1 MTQRAQQG
9 AVFASPVENLRI
21 RFWGVQ
27 GSCPVHP
34 PLYVIR
40 EYTRQ
45 IAVHTLEQAIRDFTA
60 RAKRAAASGEAAARV
75 AIEDLLDGPAT
86 PEAIEA
92 YQKRLG
98 LPDLPVYGGETTC
111 IEVETADGEVIG
123 FDGGSGIRLLARS
136 I

>member
-1 MTQRAQQG
+1 MTERAQQG
-9 AVFASPVENLRI
+9 VEFTGPVENLRV

-45 IAVHTLEQAIRDFTA
+45 VALHTLEQALKDITA
-60 RAKRAAASGEAAARV
+60 RAKRSNGGGEGPIRV
-75 AIEDLLDGPAT
+75 GIEDMLGGPAT
-86 PEAIEA
+86 AENVEA
-92 YQKRLG
+92 YQRRLG

-111 IEVETADGEVIG
+111 IEVETADGEVLV
-123 FDGGSGIRLLARS
+123 FDG
-136 I
+136 